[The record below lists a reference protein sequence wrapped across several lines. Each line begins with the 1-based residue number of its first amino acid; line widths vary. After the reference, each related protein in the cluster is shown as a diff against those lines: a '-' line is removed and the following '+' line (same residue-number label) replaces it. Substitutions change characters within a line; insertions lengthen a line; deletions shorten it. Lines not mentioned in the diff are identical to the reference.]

1 MVPPNANLYIRP
13 NLSLIVNIDNPTR
26 PASLQR
32 GQDDLPNPQ
41 LNPTQFAEEI
51 WQESGLYRGNVRHV
65 YKKSYP
71 EWVDN
76 QPFTKGFEIP
86 DFAIFTGEDEQST
99 IEHID
104 WFLTQCGEVGT
115 ND

>member
-1 MVPPNANLYIRP
+1 MVPPNANLSIRP
-13 NLSLIVNIDNPTR
+13 NLLIIVNIDNPTR

-41 LNPTQFAEEI
+41 LNPTLFAEEI
-51 WQESGLYRGNVRHV
+51 LQESGLYRGIVRPV
-65 YKKSYP
+65 YKKFYS

-76 QPFTKGFEIP
+76 QPFTRGFEIP
-86 DFAIFTGEDEQST
+86 DFAIFIGEDEQST

-104 WFLTQCGEVGT
+104 
-115 ND
+115 